1 MKMYLHTVDI
11 ATRYLFNLNVPIAD
25 DCPSSY
31 SRFIF
36 EGQVF
41 GLIYL
46 RENNN
51 ASPNAVYNHGSIKRG
66 GRGEYI

>member
-1 MKMYLHTVDI
+1 MTAHLHILV
-11 ATRYLFNLNVPIAD
+11 LFFRVK
-25 DCPSSY
+25 Y
-31 SRFIF
+31 
-36 EGQVF
+36 F